1 MSHKILEVVDI
12 ILPHLIVIR
21 RWGGGKPAFPLFNSQ
36 LVSQWIDFSSFCVNE
51 IVIELN

>member
-1 MSHKILEVVDI
+1 MPYKILAVVDI

-21 RWGGGKPAFPLFNSQ
+21 RCGGGKPAFLLFNSQ